1 LIVTTEPDSSERD
14 NLYFNDPESGVEM
27 ARLMDQDRLI
37 TKGMGGLFPERDDEL
52 AGIKRIL
59 DIGCGPGG
67 WAMEVAFA
75 HPDIEVV
82 GFDVSQVMIGYANA
96 QARVRGLKNVS
107 FKVMDAQQPLDF
119 PDDSFD
125 LVNARFIAFLGPS
138 VWPKLTQ
145 EFKRITRAGGEIRL
159 TESEWTMTSS
169 PSHEQMYGMFYRAM
183 KQVGQSYSPDGR
195 IYDIT
200 PMLGGFLRKLGC
212 STIQHKAHA
221 IDFSIGTPD
230 YEGFRRDWMVFAKLI
245 QPFLISQGMS
255 TQEEMDRLYSQ
266 IELEMLQEDYRG
278 IMYVLTVW
286 GEVVK

>member
-1 LIVTTEPDSSERD
+1 VTTTPDPSESD
-14 NLYFNDPESGVEM
+14 NLYFNDPESGAEM

-37 TKGMGGLFPERDDEL
+37 TKNMGGLFPERDDEL
-52 AGIKRIL
+52 VGMQRIL

-67 WAMEVAFA
+67 WALEVAFA

-82 GFDVSQVMIGYANA
+82 GIDVSRVMIGYANA

-107 FKVMDAQQPLDF
+107 FHVMDAQQPLEF
-119 PDDSFD
+119 PNDSFD
-125 LVNARFIAFLGPS
+125 LVNARFIAFLGPG
-138 VWPKLTQ
+138 VWPKLMQ
-145 EFKRITRAGGEIRL
+145 ECKRITKSGGTIRL
-159 TESEWTMTSS
+159 TESEWTMTNS
-169 PSHEQMYGMFYRAM
+169 PSHELMYGMFYRAM

-200 PMLGGFLRKLGC
+200 PMLGGFLRQIGC
-212 STIQHKAHA
+212 HSIQHKAHA

-245 QPFLISQGMS
+245 QPFLVSQGMS

-278 IMYVLTVW
+278 IMFLLTEW
-286 GEVVK
+286 GTVNK